1 MIEVKQLLI
10 TKEIVDAWFAEW
22 EALSE
27 TIHAAHD
34 ARDRTKANELMAQGI
49 ALYERLLVESSEAE
63 EVAENDFELYPI
75 NGKERFQFIRMRPG
89 QFACYRQLDELF
101 KETKKR
107 AARLRIKK

>member
-1 MIEVKQLLI
+1 MIEVKQELI
-10 TKEIVDAWFAEW
+10 SKEIVDAWFAEW
-22 EALSE
+22 EVLSE
-27 TIHAAHD
+27 NIHAAHD
-34 ARDRTKANELMAQGI
+34 ARDRQAANGLMEQGI
-49 ALYERLLVESSEAE
+49 ALYERLLIESSDAE
-63 EVAENDFELYPI
+63 RVLDNDFELYPI